1 MINDKASILISANE
15 LATILGIKVGSAY
28 KIIRDANQKLAA
40 AGKITIRGRANRAY
54 IMRMLDIS
62 DI

>member
-1 MINDKASILISANE
+1 MINDKASILIGANE